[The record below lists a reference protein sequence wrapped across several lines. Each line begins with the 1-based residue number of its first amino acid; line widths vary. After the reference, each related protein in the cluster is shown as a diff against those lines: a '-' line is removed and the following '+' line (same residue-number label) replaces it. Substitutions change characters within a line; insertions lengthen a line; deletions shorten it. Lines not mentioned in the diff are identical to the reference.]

1 MCGCSGGASD
11 GPANNASLV
20 SLIRFGKRRVLTL
33 KLFLIA
39 ESIEVAKI
47 ETRLLERSFAAKC
60 LKKLVQQ

>member
-1 MCGCSGGASD
+1 MRGSSGGASD
-11 GPANNASLV
+11 GAANNASLV
-20 SLIRFGKRRVLTL
+20 SLIRLGKRRVLTL